1 MKKLRLGVVGAGYI
15 GELHAGKYSAMGDVD
30 LVGIADINFERA
42 QEMARKYNTNAYD
55 SYSGLVPHVDGLS
68 LTVPTISHF
77 DLGNDILNHGIH
89 LLIEK
94 PITLKP
100 EHADTLIETA
110 KKNHAVLQVGH
121 IERFNPAVIKMES
134 FISRPAL
141 IESHRLSAFT
151 KRGTDVDIVLDLM
164 IHDLD
169 IILHIVRSEIKEI
182 DATGMSVISDKI
194 DVASARI
201 AFFGG
206 AVANLTASRVSSE
219 SHRVIRVFQP
229 DINISVDCGKRKINL
244 ARFASDNR
252 DSADSPSIV
261 YEEEEFPNSDPLNDQ
276 IRSFLDAIKNGT
288 TPRVS
293 GVDGRRALA
302 VALDIIDRIKRK

>member
-15 GELHAGKYSAMGDVD
+15 GELHTRKYSAMEDVD

-42 QEMARKYNTNAYD
+42 REMARKYNTNAYD
-55 SYSGLVPHVDGLS
+55 SYSGLLPHVNGLS

-100 EHADTLIETA
+100 EDADALIETA

-169 IILHIVRSEIKEI
+169 IILHIVHSEVKEI
-182 DATGMSVISDKI
+182 DATGMSVISNKI

-252 DSADSPSIV
+252 DSTDSPSIV

-276 IRSFLDAIKNGT
+276 IRSFLDTIKNGT